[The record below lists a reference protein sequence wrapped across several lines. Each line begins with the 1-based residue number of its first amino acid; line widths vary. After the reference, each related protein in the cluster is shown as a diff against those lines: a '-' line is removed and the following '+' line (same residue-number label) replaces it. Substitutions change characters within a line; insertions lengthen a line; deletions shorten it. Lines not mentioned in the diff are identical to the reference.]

1 MGVSVMVRRSVPRS
15 RQAYAGGRWGMDGR
29 LRAKAG
35 RAGGRGTRL
44 RAKPVRSAASG
55 PTPGRTPLTSCSSA
69 LAAPRYGVP
78 SVISLRVTAAPPQC
92 SRYQRATRPPIE
104 WHTSTTWASAYGP
117 PWARHR
123 SRAGSIFLVMQRA
136 VCRWGSRQSYASG
149 SRLPGGAPA
158 PAPGLA
164 VAERAQAPQQQV
176 VALDRGPDAGQG
188 VQVGHQPAGL
198 DAVAGV
204 VIVEAVGEGE

>member
-1 MGVSVMVRRSVPRS
+1 S
-15 RQAYAGGRWGMDGR
+15 RHAYAGSSWCIDGR
-29 LRAKAG
+29 LN
-35 RAGGRGTRL
+35 
-44 RAKPVRSAASG
+44 AKPVRSAASG

-78 SVISLRVTAAPPQC
+78 SVISLRATAAPPQG

-104 WHTSTTWASAYGP
+104 RHTSPTRASAYGP

-123 SRAGSIFLVMQRA
+123 SRAGWIFLVMQRA
-136 VCRWGSRQSYASG
+136 VYRLGSRQSYASG

-188 VQVGHQPAGL
+188 
-198 DAVAGV
+198 
-204 VIVEAVGEGE
+204 